1 MNKITNIVN
10 YFHKKKTQSNLRTK
24 LPNYNAGNNF
34 KKYFLKSNNKIN
46 IKGVII
52 ITEFISSDLYFLN
65 LKNKDKNICQA
76 FYNLFISYIIKQLI
90 MGNTN

>member
-34 KKYFLKSNNKIN
+34 KKYNTKNNLNCHIIICGISESLKNLLIFLKDVKTTGSK
-46 IKGVII
+46 KTKAVLVKWL
-52 ITEFISSDLYFLN
+52 T
-65 LKNKDKNICQA
+65 
-76 FYNLFISYIIKQLI
+76 
-90 MGNTN
+90 